1 MQPSA
6 LRSYIDWV
14 RVSSPRLSRF
24 EEKRLAR
31 RLRTSGDRVAARRLV
46 TAHLPLVVRIARDF
60 RHLNPNLLDL
70 IQEGNL
76 ALILAVHRFDPDRQV
91 SLAAYVA
98 SWVRTYIA
106 RLGDAATVGDD
117 APELTDP
124 TLATMALAIEDAA
137 GPTPDVIVEQR
148 EDQARLEQVL
158 PEFQR
163 QLTSREREIFQSRLF
178 SDRPSTLTQKGLDL
192 GLSAERV
199 RQIERELTERLRARF
214 SSERTRDE

>member
-1 MQPSA
+1 
-6 LRSYIDWV
+6 L
-14 RVSSPRLSRF
+14 

-31 RLRTSGDRVAARRLV
+31 RLRTSGDRAAARTLV

-60 RHLNPNLLDL
+60 RHLHPNLLDL

-76 ALILAVHRFDPDRQV
+76 ALILAVHRFDPDRPV
-91 SLAAYVA
+91 SLGAYVA

-106 RLGDAATVGDD
+106 RSILGKIEAEGGLLVEGSPVTM
-117 APELTDP
+117 
-124 TLATMALAIEDAA
+124 TLAFEDAA
-137 GPTPDVIVEQR
+137 GPAPDVIAEQR

-163 QLTSREREIFQSRLF
+163 QLTSREREIFQARLF

-214 SSERTRDE
+214 SGE